1 MFSSLCTGQTVGE
14 VFAKKRA
21 NLCETRSI
29 FFQTA
34 DRENSHAAGW
44 AAGSVAVGW
53 VAVSAGVQS
62 AAAFGAG
69 R

>member
-1 MFSSLCTGQTVGE
+1 MAVEAVGSTV
-14 VFAKKRA
+14 
-21 NLCETRSI
+21 
-29 FFQTA
+29 
-34 DRENSHAAGW
+34 AGW

-62 AAAFGAG
+62 AAAFGEG